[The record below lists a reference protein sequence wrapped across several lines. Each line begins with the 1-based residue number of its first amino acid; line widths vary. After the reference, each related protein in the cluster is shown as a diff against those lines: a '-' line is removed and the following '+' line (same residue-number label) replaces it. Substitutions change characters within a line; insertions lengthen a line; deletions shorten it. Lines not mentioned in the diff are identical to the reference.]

1 MSCALS
7 ISTVFSSNA
16 PFFALGLKMQSH
28 KSLAVSHSSFS
39 PFSAY
44 LSSRAAAQIS
54 VRRAPLKI
62 EVEAE
67 IEASYRSRSA
77 EESCL

>member
-1 MSCALS
+1 MS
-7 ISTVFSSNA
+7 F
-16 PFFALGLKMQSH
+16 
-28 KSLAVSHSSFS
+28 AVSRSSFS
-39 PFSAY
+39 PSSAY

-54 VRRAPLKI
+54 VRLAPLNI
-62 EVEAE
+62 EVEAD